1 MGNLRFTL
9 TQEVPISGEVS
20 LSAIQSDR
28 ITSQNSIVVTDYYDS
43 YSDNLDQTIY
53 AMSATGLSIL
63 GYSSAD
69 GPRDY
74 QYVVTDKV
82 KYLNDIS
89 RTKVL
94 LPYEYQ
100 PKYDHYDVGS
110 NPSGSISICYEN
122 GDIVE
127 DVPYT
132 IEYTNI
138 VMWEDYIIVGAS
150 MTQRFDRDLVWLP
163 NTQTA
168 NVHRFRLLLPESVC
182 YNSTTYYVRY
192 NKVLKKSTGAGID
205 PNPDVTYSNME
216 IINPQ
221 PIYSYG
227 LDYIWSNGSKKI
239 DAFGGGK
246 LTAANTYVKRS
257 DINRLRVTM
266 PVSRGREGWFPRI
279 WAGSFN
285 HIGKEYYVNEIL
297 AYQSAT
303 VDWAT
308 GGDPIVSPRSWTITH
323 DEATILGSRKI
334 RLLEYP
340 LYFTT
345 DGYPNYIPYELYDG
359 IYNTTPDPNTISG
372 ANTGITIIKNGVG
385 IGNDNIADWDLW
397 NSIILLNNDIQL
409 TDTIHTSY
417 LYRQMYYTMQVPDIC
432 PQVHHHKPPGN
443 SYMGDG
449 DSIVIAIRDQIFVT
463 SNTSIIWYYK
473 HANPTDLYDSTYQGY
488 DSVIQPSSPTGPSL
502 DLDVGVIKL
511 AEISVSRLGSN
522 IMTVYDSRIRGGG
535 IVEDSQIQI
544 LRSDHISREVLQE
557 ESNYYADIG
566 LYDGQGLKKDGVL
579 IITIPI
585 AVLNK
590 LRTKVYEEVPN
601 ITLDQAHLQALS
613 EVRKIVDSNVAI
625 GMYYVIVDENNNLWP
640 MVYSV

>member
-9 TQEVPISGEVS
+9 SQEVPISGEVS
-20 LSAIQSDR
+20 IAAIQSDR
-28 ITSQNSIVVTDYYDS
+28 ITSQNSVVVTDYYDS
-43 YSDNLDQTIY
+43 YSDNVDQTIY

-74 QYVVTDKV
+74 QYVVTDKI

-100 PKYDHYDVGS
+100 PKYDHYDIGS
-110 NPSGSISICYEN
+110 NPSGTISICYEN
-122 GDIVE
+122 GDVVE
-127 DVPYT
+127 NVPYS
-132 IEYTNI
+132 IEYCDI
-138 VMWEDYIIVGAS
+138 VMWEDYAGSGTMKQRYNRTLSWYPTIK
-150 MTQRFDRDLVWLP
+150 TQ
-163 NTQTA
+163 
-168 NVHRFRLLLPESVC
+168 NVHRIRLLLPESIC
-182 YNSTTYYVRY
+182 YNSNTYYVRY
-192 NKVLKKSTGAGID
+192 SKVLKKSTGAGID
-205 PNPDVTYSNME
+205 PMEDVTYSNME

-227 LDYIWSNGSKKI
+227 LDYTWNAGSKKI
-239 DAFGGGK
+239 DTVGGGK
-246 LTAANTYVKRS
+246 LTEVNTWVKRS

-266 PVSRGREGWFPRI
+266 PVSRNREGWFPRI

-285 HIGKEYYVNEIL
+285 YSGKQYFINEL
-297 AYQSAT
+297 LSYQSAT

-323 DEATILGSRKI
+323 DEASILGSRQI

-345 DGYPNYIPYELYDG
+345 DGYPNYIPNQLYDG
-359 IYNTTPDPNTISG
+359 IYNTTPNPDNTSG
-372 ANTGITIIKNGVG
+372 ANTGILLIKNGVK
-385 IGNDNIADWDLW
+385 IGNENIADWDSW
-397 NSIILLNNDIQL
+397 NSTIVLNTDVQL
-409 TDTIHTSY
+409 TDTIHASY
-417 LYRQMYYTMQVPDIC
+417 LYRQMYYIMQATDMC
-432 PQVHHHKPPGN
+432 PQVHHFKPPGN
-443 SYMGDG
+443 CYLGEG
-449 DSIVIAIRDQIFVT
+449 DSIVIAIRDQSIVVGD
-463 SNTSIIWYYK
+463 TSILWYYK
-473 HANPTDLYDSTYQGY
+473 HANPTDLYNSSHKGY
-488 DSVIQPSSPTGPSL
+488 SSVIQPSNPTGPTITL
-502 DLDVGVIKL
+502 AAGAIKL
-511 AEISVSRLGSN
+511 AEISVNRQKSN

-544 LRSDHISREVLQE
+544 LRTDHISRESVQE

-579 IITIPI
+579 IITIPL

-590 LRTKVYEEVPN
+590 LRTKVFEEVPN
-601 ITLDQAHLQALS
+601 ITLDQAHIQALS
-613 EVRKIVDSNVAI
+613 EVRKIVDSNVAG

-640 MVYSV
+640 TIYSV